1 MRKVLL
7 TLAVKDYDRTKA
19 IFSGRV
25 PIEGCDV
32 VPLAVDAEECFH
44 RAFKF
49 QEFDVSELSLSSH
62 MVTVSRGENAYI
74 GIPAFVSRV
83 FRHSGIYIR
92 TDRGINKPED
102 LRGRTVGVPEYQ
114 ITANVWIRGMLKDD
128 FGIKPEE
135 IHWRRGGIEQP
146 GRDERSPI
154 KLPPGIDLQQV
165 PDDKTLSGMLEKG
178 EIDAMITARTP
189 SCFNQGVPNVGRLY
203 PDFKTV
209 EQDYF
214 RRTGFF
220 PIMHLIGIRKT
231 LVEQYPWLPVSV
243 YKTFLAAKNIAVK
256 ELNDIGQLM
265 ATLPWA
271 IDHYNETRRVMGE
284 DFWPYG
290 LKENLKTLEAFA
302 RYHHEQ
308 GLSVRKVAPEE
319 LFAPST
325 LDLSKI

>member
-1 MRKVLL
+1 MRKVPL
-7 TLAVKDYDRTKA
+7 TVAVKDYDRTKA
-19 IFSGRV
+19 IFSGLA

-44 RAFKF
+44 RAIKF
-49 QEFDVSELSLSSH
+49 QEFDVSELSLSSY

-128 FGIKPEE
+128 FGIKPDE

-165 PDDKTLSGMLEKG
+165 PDDKTLSGMLENG
-178 EIDAMITARTP
+178 EIDAMMTARTP
-189 SCFNQGVPNVGRLY
+189 SCFDQGVPNVGRLY

-220 PIMHLIGIRKT
+220 PIMHLIGIRKI

-243 YKTFLAAKNIAVK
+243 YKAFLAAKNIAIR

>member
-1 MRKVLL
+1 MRKVPL
-7 TLAVKDYDRTKA
+7 TVAVKDYDRTKA
-19 IFSGRV
+19 IFSGLA

-44 RAFKF
+44 RAIKF
-49 QEFDVSELSLSSH
+49 QEFDVSELSMSSY

-128 FGIKPEE
+128 FGIKPDE

-165 PDDKTLSGMLEKG
+165 PDDKTLSGMLENG
-178 EIDAMITARTP
+178 EIDAMMTARTP
-189 SCFNQGVPNVGRLY
+189 SCFDQGVPNVGRLY

-220 PIMHLIGIRKT
+220 PIMHLIGIRKI

-243 YKTFLAAKNIAVK
+243 YKAFLAAKNIAIR